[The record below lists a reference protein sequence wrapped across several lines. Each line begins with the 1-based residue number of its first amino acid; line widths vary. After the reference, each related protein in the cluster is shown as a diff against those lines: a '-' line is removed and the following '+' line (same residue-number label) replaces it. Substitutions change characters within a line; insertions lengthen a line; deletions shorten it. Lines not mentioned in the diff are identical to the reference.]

1 MKDNLL
7 ERGKNVKKQE
17 FKEIICRVIDENS
30 QKIIA
35 LAKEIEA
42 EPELGYK
49 EFKTSKKIANF
60 FDELGLS
67 YKNELAITGVKANLK
82 EKTNGPNIAILGEL
96 DGVICFDSPK
106 ADKETGA
113 SHTCG
118 HHLQMAAMLGAA
130 LGLKKSKIEDNLD
143 GNVTFMAVPSE
154 EYIELAYRNKLREEG
169 KIHFLAGKQELIYRG
184 EFDDVDIAMMF
195 HSLKNCPEPTVAIG
209 ETSNGFL
216 GKTIQYKGKAAHA
229 AEAPHAGV
237 NALNAAMIGIMGI
250 NALRETFKDEDSI
263 RVHPIITK
271 GGDTVNSVPSDIR
284 MESYVRAKNINA
296 MKETNEK
303 VDRALLAGGYA
314 IGAETTINT
323 IPGHLPLRCSSI
335 MNSLFEENAKELLPS
350 ERVID
355 AGHFT
360 ASTDMGDVSNLI
372 PSIHPFIG
380 GVSGNLHTKDFKVE
394 DYNAALILPAKLM
407 AMTVVDL
414 LFDNAKIGNK
424 IIEDFNPT
432 FKSKE
437 EYIEFLEGCF
447 ERKVK

>member
-1 MKDNLL
+1 M
-7 ERGKNVKKQE
+7 EKQ
-17 FKEIICRVIDENS
+17 KIKQLICDLIDENS
-30 QKIIA
+30 EKIIF
-35 LAKEIEA
+35 LAKEIEK

-49 EFKTSKKIANF
+49 EVKTSKKITDF
-60 FDELGLS
+60 FEELGLNYRS
-67 YKNELAITGVKANLK
+67 GLALTGVKAKLK
-82 EKTNGPNIAILGEL
+82 NESKGPNVAILSEL

-106 ADKETGA
+106 ADKKTGA
-113 SHTCG
+113 THTCG

-130 LGLKKSKIEDNLD
+130 LGLKKANIENELY

-154 EYIELAYRNKLREEG
+154 EYIEIAYRSKLKEEG
-169 KIHFLAGKQELIYRG
+169 KVHFLAGKQELIYNG

-195 HSLKNCPEPTVAIG
+195 HSLKNCPTPTVATG

-216 GKTIQYKGKAAHA
+216 GKTIHYKGKAAHA

-237 NALNAAMIGIMGI
+237 NALNAAMLGIMGI
-250 NALRETFKDEDSI
+250 NALRETFRDEDSI

-271 GGDTVNSVPSDIR
+271 GGDTVNSVPSDVR
-284 MESYVRAKNINA
+284 MESYVRAKNIKA

-335 MNSLFEENAKELLPS
+335 MNNMFEENAKKLLP
-350 ERVID
+350 EEQVID

-394 DYNAALILPAKLM
+394 DYDAALILPAKLM

-414 LFDNAKIGNK
+414 LFNNAKEGK
-424 IIEDFNPT
+424 KVIEAFEPT
-432 FKSKE
+432 FESKD
-437 EYIEFLEGCF
+437 EYIKFLEGCF
-447 ERKVK
+447 ERKVN

>member
-1 MKDNLL
+1 M
-7 ERGKNVKKQE
+7 EKQE
-17 FKEIICRVIDENS
+17 IKQIICDLIDENS
-30 QKIIA
+30 EKIIS
-35 LAKEIEA
+35 LAKEIEK

-49 EFKTSKKIANF
+49 EVKTSKKITDF
-60 FDELGLS
+60 FEELGLNYRS
-67 YKNELAITGVKANLK
+67 GLALTGVKAKLK
-82 EKTNGPNIAILGEL
+82 NESKGPNVAILSEL

-113 SHTCG
+113 THTCG

-130 LGLKKSKIEDNLD
+130 LGLKKANIEDELC

-154 EYIELAYRNKLREEG
+154 EYIEIAYRSKLKEEG
-169 KIHFLAGKQELIYRG
+169 KVHFLAGKQELIYNG

-195 HSLKNCPEPTVAIG
+195 HSLKNCPAPTVATG

-216 GKTIQYKGKAAHA
+216 GKTIHYKGKAAHA

-237 NALNAAMIGIMGI
+237 NALNAAMLGIMGI
-250 NALRETFKDEDSI
+250 NALRETFRDEDSI

-271 GGDTVNSVPSDIR
+271 GGDTVNSVPSDVR
-284 MESYVRAKNINA
+284 MESYVRAKNIKA

-335 MNSLFEENAKELLPS
+335 MNNIFEENAKKLLP
-350 ERVID
+350 EEQVID

-394 DYNAALILPAKLM
+394 DYDAALILPAKLM

-414 LFDNAKIGNK
+414 LFDNAKEGERV
-424 IIEDFNPT
+424 IEAFEPT
-432 FKSKE
+432 FESKD
-437 EYIEFLEGCF
+437 EYIKFLEGCF
-447 ERKVK
+447 ERKVN

>member
-1 MKDNLL
+1 M
-7 ERGKNVKKQE
+7 EKQ
-17 FKEIICRVIDENS
+17 KIKQLICDLIDENS
-30 QKIIA
+30 EKIIS
-35 LAKEIEA
+35 LAKEIEK

-49 EFKTSKKIANF
+49 EVKTSKKITDF
-60 FDELGLS
+60 FEELGLNYRS
-67 YKNELAITGVKANLK
+67 GLALTGVKAKLK
-82 EKTNGPNIAILGEL
+82 NESKGPNVAILSEL

-106 ADKETGA
+106 ADKKTGA
-113 SHTCG
+113 THTCG

-130 LGLKKSKIEDNLD
+130 LGLKKANIENELY

-154 EYIELAYRNKLREEG
+154 EYIEIAYRSKLKEEG
-169 KIHFLAGKQELIYRG
+169 KVHFLAGKQELIYNG

-195 HSLKNCPEPTVAIG
+195 HSLKNCPTPTVATG

-216 GKTIQYKGKAAHA
+216 GKTIHYKGKAAHA

-237 NALNAAMIGIMGI
+237 NALNAAMLAIMGI
-250 NALRETFKDEDSI
+250 NALRETFRDEDSI

-271 GGDTVNSVPSDIR
+271 GGDTVNSVPSDVR
-284 MESYVRAKNINA
+284 MESYVRAKNIKA

-335 MNSLFEENAKELLPS
+335 MNNMFEENAKKLLP
-350 ERVID
+350 EEQVID

-394 DYNAALILPAKLM
+394 DYDAALILPAKLM

-414 LFDNAKIGNK
+414 LFDNAKEGK
-424 IIEDFNPT
+424 KVIEAFEPT
-432 FKSKE
+432 FESKD
-437 EYIEFLEGCF
+437 EYIKFLEGCF
-447 ERKVK
+447 ERKVN

>member
-1 MKDNLL
+1 MEKQKMKQ
-7 ERGKNVKKQE
+7 V
-17 FKEIICRVIDENS
+17 ICDLIDENS
-30 QKIIA
+30 EKIISI
-35 LAKEIEA
+35 AKEIEK

-49 EFKTSKKIANF
+49 ELKTSKKITDF
-60 FDELGLS
+60 FDALGLN
-67 YKNELAITGVKANLK
+67 YKSGLALTGVKAKLK
-82 EKTNGPNIAILGEL
+82 EETKGPNVAILSEL

-106 ADKETGA
+106 SDKKTGA

-130 LGLKKSKIEDNLD
+130 LGLKKANIEDELY

-154 EYIELAYRNKLREEG
+154 EYIEIAYRSKLKEEE
-169 KIHFLAGKQELIYRG
+169 KVHFLAGKQELIYNG

-195 HSLKNCPEPTVAIG
+195 HSLKNCPTPIVATG

-216 GKTIQYKGKAAHA
+216 GKTIHYKGKAAHA

-237 NALNAAMIGIMGI
+237 NALNAAMLGIMGI
-250 NALRETFKDEDSI
+250 NALRETFRDEDSI

-271 GGDTVNSVPSDIR
+271 GGDTVNSVPSDVR
-284 MESYVRAKNINA
+284 MESYVRAKNIKA

-335 MNSLFEENAKELLPS
+335 MNNIFEENAKELLP
-350 ERVID
+350 EEQVID

-394 DYNAALILPAKLM
+394 DYEAALILPAKLM

-414 LFDNAKIGNK
+414 LFDNAKEGEK
-424 IIEDFNPT
+424 VIEAFEPT
-432 FKSKE
+432 FESKD
-437 EYIEFLEGCF
+437 EYIKFLEDCF
-447 ERKVK
+447 ERKVN

>member
-1 MKDNLL
+1 M
-7 ERGKNVKKQE
+7 EKQ
-17 FKEIICRVIDENS
+17 KIKQLICDLIDENS
-30 QKIIA
+30 EKIIS
-35 LAKEIEA
+35 LAKEIEK

-49 EFKTSKKIANF
+49 EVKTSKKITDF
-60 FDELGLS
+60 FEELGLNYRS
-67 YKNELAITGVKANLK
+67 GLALTGVKAKLK
-82 EKTNGPNIAILGEL
+82 NESKGPNVAILSEL

-106 ADKETGA
+106 ADKKTGA
-113 SHTCG
+113 THTCG

-130 LGLKKSKIEDNLD
+130 LGLKKANIENELY

-154 EYIELAYRNKLREEG
+154 EYIEIAYRSKLKEEG
-169 KIHFLAGKQELIYRG
+169 KVHFLAGKQELIYNG

-195 HSLKNCPEPTVAIG
+195 HSLKNCPTPTVATG

-216 GKTIQYKGKAAHA
+216 GKTIHYKGKAAHA

-237 NALNAAMIGIMGI
+237 NALNAAMLAIMGI
-250 NALRETFKDEDSI
+250 NALRETFRDEDSI

-271 GGDTVNSVPSDIR
+271 GGDTVNSVPSDVR
-284 MESYVRAKNINA
+284 MESYVRAKNIKA

-335 MNSLFEENAKELLPS
+335 MNNMFEENAKKLLP
-350 ERVID
+350 EEQVID

-360 ASTDMGDVSNLI
+360 ASTDMGDVSNII

-394 DYNAALILPAKLM
+394 DYDAALILPAKLM

-414 LFDNAKIGNK
+414 LFDNAKEGERV
-424 IIEDFNPT
+424 IEAFEPT
-432 FKSKE
+432 FESKD
-437 EYIEFLEGCF
+437 EYIKFLEGCF
-447 ERKVK
+447 ERKVN